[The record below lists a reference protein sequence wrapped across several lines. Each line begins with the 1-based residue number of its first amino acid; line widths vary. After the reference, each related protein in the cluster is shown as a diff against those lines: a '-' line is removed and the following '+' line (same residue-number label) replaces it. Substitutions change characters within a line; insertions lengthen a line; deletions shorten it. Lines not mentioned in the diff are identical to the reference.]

1 MSKETLADK
10 LSSIKFKEESKSL
23 RKKISLVILI
33 ALILGYV
40 FLVLFNVFVA
50 VSATGIRVETKKFDR
65 VSVDDESIG
74 IKGDI
79 LIRND
84 HWYSLDINDLQ
95 IEMEVETED
104 HKDVYDKTI
113 YKSVIPRLKNT
124 EIELDFLFTVSDIDL
139 AHNETWIDLATTEE
153 LIIKFTVIARYTWY
167 IMKFEIE
174 RKVDIE

>member
-10 LSSIKFKEESKSL
+10 FSSINFKEESKSF
-23 RKKISLVILI
+23 RKKISILILI

-40 FLVLFNVFVA
+40 FLVLFNLVVGI
-50 VSATGIRVETKKFDR
+50 SASGIRVKTENFDR
-65 VSVDDESIG
+65 VSVDSETIG
-74 IKGDI
+74 VKGDI
-79 LIRND
+79 IIHND

-95 IEMEVETED
+95 IEIEVETED
-104 HKDVYDKTI
+104 HNDVYDKTI
-113 YKSVIPRLKNT
+113 YKSVIPRLKTT
-124 EIELDFLFTVSDIDL
+124 EIELDFLFAPSDIDL
-139 AHNETWIDLATTEE
+139 THNETWSDLATTEE